1 MSSIS
6 INKQYDDNELV
17 LLAKSGDSVAL
28 SMLIER
34 YSNQI
39 LKQAYS
45 FKNLNGLDND
55 DLYQEGMIGFVS
67 SIYSYDEKH
76 GASFRTYFS
85 TVIIRKMLSFI
96 RKLESNIN
104 NCIDISDYVDS
115 DLLMSYQYPSPEESV
130 IINEEL
136 NGILQFA
143 KNNFSKKETKVFK
156 LLLLGISYAE
166 IADIL
171 DCDVKSVD
179 NTVQRIR
186 RKVRDF
192 QSDK

>member
-6 INKQYDDNELV
+6 VNNEYSDNELV
-17 LLAKSGDSVAL
+17 LRAKTGDSVAL
-28 SMLIER
+28 SMLIEK
-34 YSNQI
+34 YSNKI
-39 LKQAYS
+39 SKQAYS

-67 SIYSYDEKH
+67 SIYSFDEKH
-76 GASFRTYFS
+76 GASFRTYSS
-85 TVIIRKMLSFI
+85 TVVIRKIVSFI
-96 RKLESNIN
+96 RKSENILN
-104 NCIDISDYVDS
+104 NCVDIEDYIDKDVLISQ
-115 DLLMSYQYPSPEESV
+115 QYPSPEESV
-130 IINEEL
+130 IISEEL
-136 NGILQFA
+136 DGILQFA
-143 KNNFSKKETKVFK
+143 ESEFSKKERKVFK

-186 RKVRDF
+186 RKVRAF
-192 QSDK
+192 QSGK

>member
-6 INKQYDDNELV
+6 VNKECSDNELV
-17 LLAKSGDSVAL
+17 MRAKSGDSVAL

-34 YSNQI
+34 YSGQI
-39 LKQAYS
+39 LKQAFS

-67 SIYSYDEKH
+67 SIYSFDEKH
-76 GASFRTYFS
+76 GASFRTYSS
-85 TVIIRKMLSFI
+85 TVVIRKIVSFI
-96 RKLESNIN
+96 RKSENILN
-104 NCIDISDYVDS
+104 NCVDIDDYIDREMLISQ
-115 DLLMSYQYPSPEESV
+115 QYLSPEDSV
-130 IINEEL
+130 IISEEL
-136 NGILQFA
+136 NEILCFA
-143 KNNFSKKETKVFK
+143 KNNFSKKERKVFK
-156 LLLLGISYAE
+156 LLLLGISYSE

-186 RKVRDF
+186 RKVRAF